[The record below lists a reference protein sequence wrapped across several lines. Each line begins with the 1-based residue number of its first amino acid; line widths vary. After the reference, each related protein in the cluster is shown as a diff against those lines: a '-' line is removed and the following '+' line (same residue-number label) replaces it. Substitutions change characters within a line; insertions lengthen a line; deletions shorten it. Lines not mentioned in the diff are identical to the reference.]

1 MDFIKQ
7 PMDIENKSME
17 IIAPH
22 LAGLGLGE
30 AETKVYSR
38 MIHASGDVDYAQ
50 VIRLHPKAIEA
61 TQEALKRGANIYTD
75 VEMVRTGINKKAFG
89 RYGGK
94 IECRVADPEI
104 AEMAKREGIT
114 RSMAAMRTFGKALKG
129 SIVAIGNAA
138 TRKRLMESLPDRNWA
153 TLIHPDAVIADDVMI
168 GDGTAVMAGVVI
180 NPGTKI
186 GRGCIVNTCSSVD
199 HDCIIG
205 DYVHIS
211 VGAHLSGTV
220 TVGEGTWISVGA
232 SVSNNVNICG
242 DCTIGA
248 GAVVVKNLEEEGTY
262 TGVPAK
268 IMRANNIFLGV

>member
-22 LAGLGLGE
+22 LAGLNLNE

-38 MIHASGDVDYAQ
+38 MIHASGDVDYAK

-61 TQEALKRGANIYTD
+61 MQEALKRGANIYTD

-114 RSMAAMRTFGKALKG
+114 RSMAAMRTFGKALEG
-129 SIVAIGNAA
+129 AIVAIGNAPTA
-138 TRKRLMESLPDRNWA
+138 LFEVLRLAEEEKILPA
-153 TLIHPDAVIADDVMI
+153 
-168 GDGTAVMAGVVI
+168 VVI
-180 NPGTKI
+180 GIPVGFVGAADSKKLLAENTLVPYVTVEGTKGGSPI
-186 GRGCIVNTCSSVD
+186 
-199 HDCIIG
+199 
-205 DYVHIS
+205 
-211 VGAHLSGTV
+211 A
-220 TVGEGTWISVGA
+220 A
-232 SVSNNVNICG
+232 SVVN
-242 DCTIGA
+242 A
-248 GAVVVKNLEEEGTY
+248 
-262 TGVPAK
+262 
-268 IMRANNIFLGV
+268 IMYLLDNRR